1 MTLSQQ
7 FVRELAINVL
17 PSLCVI
23 GIVGTAAMLV
33 YVLIRV
39 GLDK

>member
-1 MTLSQQ
+1 MTVSQQ
-7 FVRELAINVL
+7 FAHELVINVL
-17 PSLCVI
+17 PSLCVV